1 MRLQTAFEEK
11 WNAITHAFGAIFGS
25 VGLIFLILK
34 DTHKTDWSF
43 FSVTV
48 YGITFILL
56 FLASALYHYVDN
68 ETYKHYFRVAD
79 HINIYFLIAG
89 TYSPITLITLE
100 QSMGWTLF
108 YTVWAI
114 ALFGI
119 VLKLFFTGRF
129 EFLSVLLYLVMGWL
143 VVLDYSALQTFMEQ
157 EGIWL
162 LMAGG
167 LFYTL
172 GVVFYAIDKIKYNH
186 VIWHVFVLI
195 AAVCH
200 FCMVYFFVV

>member
-1 MRLQTAFEEK
+1 MRKQTAFEEK
-11 WNAITHAFGAIFGS
+11 WNAITHAFGAVFGII
-25 VGLIFLILK
+25 GLILLILK
-34 DTHKTDWSF
+34 DTSKTEWSF
-43 FSVTV
+43 FSVVT

-68 ETYKHYFRVAD
+68 EKYKHYFRIAD

-100 QSMGWTLF
+100 QSLGWPLF
-108 YTVWAI
+108 YAVWSI

-119 VLKLFFTGRF
+119 LLKLFFTGKF

-143 VVLDYSALQTFMEQ
+143 VILDYTALNTVMETG
-157 EGIWL
+157 GIWL

-167 LFYTL
+167 IAYTL
-172 GVVFYAIDKIKYNH
+172 GVVFYAIEKIPYNH
-186 VIWHVFVLI
+186 VIWHIFVL
-195 AAVCH
+195 AGAVFH
-200 FCMVYFFVV
+200 FFMVYFYVV